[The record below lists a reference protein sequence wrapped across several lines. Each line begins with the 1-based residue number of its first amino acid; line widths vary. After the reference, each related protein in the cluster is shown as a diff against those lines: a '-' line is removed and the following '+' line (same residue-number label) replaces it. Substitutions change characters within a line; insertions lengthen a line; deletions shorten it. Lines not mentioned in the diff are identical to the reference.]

1 MVADGRPRG
10 YQSAVPI
17 AIAIDG
23 PASSGKGT
31 VARFVA
37 ARLGYSY
44 VDTGTLYRGVGLRVL
59 RAGGDPADADAATGV
74 AGALR
79 FAFDWRD
86 GSLHVAIDGQ
96 DETANIRGESV
107 GRAASAV
114 AVHPGVRAALL
125 QVQREL
131 GARGGVVMDGRDIG
145 TVVLPDAELKIYLDA
160 SLDERARRRHA
171 EAPGVPLTTVRDQ
184 LAARDAQDSGRA
196 TAPLRVAD
204 DAEYVDTTGRS
215 VEEVVQQVIALA
227 RERGA

>member
-1 MVADGRPRG
+1 MR
-10 YQSAVPI
+10 I

-44 VDTGTLYRGVGLRVL
+44 VDTGALYRGVGLRML
-59 RAGGDPADADAATGV
+59 RAGADPTDPVAAES
-74 AGALR
+74 AAR
-79 FAFDWRD
+79 ECSFQFDWRD
-86 GSLHVAIDGQ
+86 GSLRITLNGA
-96 DETANIRGESV
+96 DETGSIRGEEV

-114 AVHPGVRAALL
+114 AVHAGVRAALL
-125 QVQREL
+125 QAQRDM

-145 TVVLPDAELKIYLDA
+145 TVVLPDARLKVFLDA

-171 EAPGVPLTTVRDQ
+171 EAPGVPLDQVRKQ
-184 LAARDAQDSGRA
+184 LAARDAQDSGRE
-196 TAPLRVAD
+196 TAPLRCAE
-204 DAEYVDTTGRS
+204 DAEFVDTTGRS
-215 VEEVVQQVIALA
+215 VEEVVQQVLALA

>member
-1 MVADGRPRG
+1 MIPGRVR
-10 YQSAVPI
+10 I

-44 VDTGTLYRGVGLRVL
+44 VDTGALYRGVGLAL
-59 RAGGDPADADAATGV
+59 MRAGMDPTDAEAATEM
-74 AGALR
+74 ASKLAFR
-79 FAFDWRD
+79 FEWRE
-86 GSLHVAIDGQ
+86 GSLRVAVNGV
-96 DETANIRGESV
+96 DESEAIRGEAV

-114 AVHPGVRAALL
+114 AVHPGVRSALL
-125 QVQREL
+125 QTQRDL

-145 TVVLPDAELKIYLDA
+145 TVVLPNAQLKVYLDA

-171 EAPGVPLTTVRDQ
+171 EAPGVALEEVRRQ
-184 LAARDAQDSGRA
+184 LAARDQQDSGRA
-196 TAPLRVAD
+196 TAPLKLAE

>member
-1 MVADGRPRG
+1 MR
-10 YQSAVPI
+10 I

-37 ARLGYSY
+37 ARLAYLY
-44 VDTGTLYRGVGLRVL
+44 VDTGTLYRGVGLRLL
-59 RAGGDPADADAATGV
+59 RAAEDPADAAA
-74 AGALR
+74 AGRMAAALR
-79 FAFDWRD
+79 FGFDWRD
-86 GSLHVAIDGQ
+86 GSLHVSIDGQ
-96 DETANIRGESV
+96 DETENIRGELV
-107 GRAASAV
+107 GRAASSV
-114 AVHPGVRAALL
+114 AVHPDVRAALL
-125 QVQREL
+125 QTQRDL

-145 TVVLPDAELKIYLDA
+145 TVVLPKAQLKIYLDA

-171 EAPGVPLTTVRDQ
+171 EAPGVPLSAVRAQ

-204 DAEYVDTTGRS
+204 DAVYVDTTGRS
-215 VEEVVQQVIALA
+215 VEEIVLQVIALA